1 MLTIHEYLHT
11 ILRINF
17 YVGIRSL
24 SSNPVV
30 FSQVLSL
37 KDMNSTSKN
46 TPLSMR
52 LSLGIAGA
60 KDVIFSSN
68 SYSSDSSVFISLM
81 LSNLQSCNEI
91 YLRV

>member
-1 MLTIHEYLHT
+1 M
-11 ILRINF
+11 
-17 YVGIRSL
+17 
-24 SSNPVV
+24 
-30 FSQVLSL
+30 LSL
-37 KDMNSTSKN
+37 KDMNAHKKN